1 MATLLSALETEV
13 RLALN
18 EPVARF
24 WSSAELIGIMNR
36 GIHDLWRGVNDLRLE
51 HFSTLDVTNV
61 SQAASA
67 TTLTGVPS
75 DCVRVHMLEPRDL
88 SSSSSNR
95 GIQYVPLPYNDP
107 KFQSARSLSAI
118 DAASGG
124 TVYWVQADA
133 GGPVAAP
140 TIYVAPKLSA
150 AVNLSMT
157 YVPSLAVLTAISTN
171 PVPGESDNAVIAWT
185 VAYARAKERD
195 DRAPDAGWLAIYGS
209 EKQNI
214 LVSLSPRQTQEPVV
228 ATAMFEEL
236 WG

>member
-1 MATLLSALETEV
+1 MCRCRITTQSFSQHG
-13 RLALN
+13 RC
-18 EPVARF
+18 
-24 WSSAELIGIMNR
+24 
-36 GIHDLWRGVNDLRLE
+36 LRL
-51 HFSTLDVTNV
+51 T
-61 SQAASA
+61 
-67 TTLTGVPS
+67 
-75 DCVRVHMLEPRDL
+75 PRRAERCIGCKRTPGDRWRL
-88 SSSSSNR
+88 
-95 GIQYVPLPYNDP
+95 
-107 KFQSARSLSAI
+107 
-118 DAASGG
+118 
-124 TVYWVQADA
+124 
-133 GGPVAAP
+133 P